1 MINSFAIVYE
11 GENLKAWGYIKFLST
26 PESSII
32 ETFNTEAEM
41 LARITELGLE
51 IPAE

>member
-11 GENLKAWGYIKFLST
+11 GDNLKAWGYIKFLAT

-32 ETFNTEAEM
+32 ETFEDEEAM
-41 LARITELGLE
+41 IARITELGLE
-51 IPAE
+51 IPTE